1 MQESG
6 YLEENVGWGWGV
18 THRASRALFVFSRV
32 ITIKCGFILFYSFI
46 KPLGV
51 LVYVCVTFLNLKE
64 GDTE

>member
-32 ITIKCGFILFYSFI
+32 ITINVWVYFVLFIH
-46 KPLGV
+46 
-51 LVYVCVTFLNLKE
+51 
-64 GDTE
+64 